1 MAFNTGNPVPSTDA
15 RDLYDNAT
23 NLDKATNGTDP
34 TWTDRLGVTRK
45 SWAGMEQEFLQFLA
59 DSGFEMPPLAY
70 VDGAALQ
77 ILRPTQVIQRDNQ
90 LYRAMLPATFP
101 VALSGTWASD
111 QLKLTPMSDHSLRQ
125 ELAALPGAGLV
136 GFDAGEDY
144 PINTVGAELKTQ
156 GAEIVSLRPGIPGA
170 VGNGVADDTA
180 AIQAAVTASGG
191 VLTFEQGKTYKIT
204 GKILIN
210 HPLII
215 DLNGAVIQAEFTT
228 QVPAFDVQ
236 SNYVR
241 ICRGS
246 IFVNG
251 TTMGGYG
258 GSLNCI
264 YAGNQATGAGW
275 HNLRFHDLT
284 VTTNRND
291 AGAHIGIIGEC
302 HNVVIENITVP
313 DNANCRN
320 IIGIEWGGTPE
331 LGTGHPHNIIVR
343 NIECGRL
350 TYPSSGSGGFGYVVW
365 ASGTFNVSVENISA
379 VEAYGLMMAIAGD
392 RSREFAPARYKNRV
406 GTGLTLNGASISEC
420 FGYGVRAVGK
430 GPASAVLSDVSI
442 KVTGLKVTASPTA
455 AGNVFGMQ
463 TEYSRGVHLSDFSFD
478 GCAAGFATGVGAVK
492 PVVEDGEI
500 INSKLYGLQFGNGGG
515 ACIEPVLRCVKF
527 KGNNANGGAGVGT
540 PAVSLTNTRKPVI
553 EGCTFGEPGV
563 AETQKYS
570 IACTVDTV
578 RPVLNDNHT
587 YALAASG
594 AAYVL
599 DTSANTTLVA
609 TGQNNTADAGLTL
622 FSGAP
627 IFTINRAGKR
637 EFLLPSN
644 AVPTTGAW
652 DVGDTGYYPSPA
664 GGSYRGVTCVTAG
677 TPGTWKAFGAIIA

>member
-365 ASGTFNVSVENISA
+365 ASGTFNVSVENI
-379 VEAYGLMMAIAGD
+379 
-392 RSREFAPARYKNRV
+392 
-406 GTGLTLNGASISEC
+406 
-420 FGYGVRAVGK
+420 
-430 GPASAVLSDVSI
+430 
-442 KVTGLKVTASPTA
+442 
-455 AGNVFGMQ
+455 
-463 TEYSRGVHLSDFSFD
+463 
-478 GCAAGFATGVGAVK
+478 
-492 PVVEDGEI
+492 
-500 INSKLYGLQFGNGGG
+500 
-515 ACIEPVLRCVKF
+515 
-527 KGNNANGGAGVGT
+527 
-540 PAVSLTNTRKPVI
+540 
-553 EGCTFGEPGV
+553 
-563 AETQKYS
+563 
-570 IACTVDTV
+570 
-578 RPVLNDNHT
+578 
-587 YALAASG
+587 
-594 AAYVL
+594 
-599 DTSANTTLVA
+599 
-609 TGQNNTADAGLTL
+609 
-622 FSGAP
+622 
-627 IFTINRAGKR
+627 
-637 EFLLPSN
+637 
-644 AVPTTGAW
+644 
-652 DVGDTGYYPSPA
+652 
-664 GGSYRGVTCVTAG
+664 
-677 TPGTWKAFGAIIA
+677 